1 MREDRNLH
9 KADEE
14 FEADSSNLDDR
25 DGKGGST
32 EETVFFSDR
41 IRY

>member
-14 FEADSSNLDDR
+14 FEADSSNPDDR